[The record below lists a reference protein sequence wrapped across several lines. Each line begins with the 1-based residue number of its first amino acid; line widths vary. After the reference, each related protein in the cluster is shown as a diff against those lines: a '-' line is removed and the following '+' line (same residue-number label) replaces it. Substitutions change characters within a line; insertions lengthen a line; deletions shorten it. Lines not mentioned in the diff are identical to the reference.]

1 MPNPDVSPAEQTDVL
16 SSNEQSQKIA
26 DRLAEAQAR
35 IANGTGSDLDKDM
48 VAAFN
53 TGAEAGIDMSD
64 DKPTEETFDPST
76 ISDIVNI
83 DDHGRGHVSDSI
95 SGPND
100 EDGRANNGQFLSNRE
115 MEVIAANADLIRNN
129 IQPIPVPTPEPGPPE
144 ERTPIPRPPEDVP
157 TPEPGPPEERT
168 PIPRPPEE
176 LTPEPGPR
184 PEPSPE
190 DLSLEVA
197 RVSGAT
203 KGLVEAGTHE
213 IEEQK
218 RQNSELGFFRRFA
231 KNFKFMTLF
240 KDETIRKR
248 CVEVF
253 QRMSRPEPPPYTT
266 QEYSTSVRGLNEAQA
281 DAEARNIIDMVNN
294 PDLRREGVDLVIEGE
309 GGEDEHPAVA
319 SVRAGIS
326 EALLPYLQETSNP
339 NMSPE
344 DYQARTQA
352 YQENVRTLI
361 DNVMQE
367 NPDFNREA
375 LSVMTDTSLELA
387 NRARVFMGHEGGMDR
402 VSDQLRTMK
411 ISLGEIQI
419 GPNAEYNTEYLDR
432 TLDRMSSRAVDSML
446 ARASFSV
453 GTFLLSGAMAHGLSE
468 FSMQTAS
475 RSGAKYG
482 GALVGGLLF
491 GPVGVGVGLAAS
503 SLASGMFA
511 RRLARRQA
519 QNTIVHVGV
528 EQGDSSSVEKTK
540 LFEQLAMDTLD
551 FSDIDR
557 VYMASTSER
566 SLPDGTVERVLRP
579 DMSLEDKI
587 NLIQMMGNA
596 RTRLAIEQNSNPPV
610 NLLSSQTPGSYL
622 TERVSALQNLGSLE
636 SLFRQDTN
644 STTFDVPTGTL
655 NENGQPLTREVNF
668 EDLFNQASSIAATE
682 IQASMERTRV
692 IRDQYIRTEGRRAA
706 LIGGTVSALGGV
718 GVFGVSELISHGISP
733 SAIESL
739 GLKSGNGEATQRTVE
754 AGLNRGRETLSSN
767 SGNVTAHFNSLNGS
781 KVEVLPGGKSVAIE
795 TPTGRHMDIPLNGDG
810 GISPKDILDLKRH
823 GINFDQTTQTT
834 METQTVPTDVA
845 FSQLGG
851 KPMEVTTWLNNGT
864 PESNGTEL
872 GTHLGIGGQGQ
883 IIIEQNSGTAFNG
896 GQSFDLNQM
905 ASQGKLNAYLVNDG
919 QTVTIPMSVGPD
931 GNMYAAVPTDSP
943 LHSMFGQSDGRLA
956 YLGSEWHIGIAT
968 DNPTQFDSVSSLLG
982 PGSVN
987 TVTEQVPVTS
997 TNLNFDFL
1005 NPPVA
1010 VAPTVN
1016 ETEYIFGGL
1025 VPTPDGG
1032 VLYGDRRDNRQE
1044 GAPTLVQVP
1053 VPPRDGPTPPPR
1065 DGPTPPPRD
1074 GPTPPPRDGPTPPPR
1089 DGPTPP
1095 PRNSG
1100 LVGNTIVP
1108 TVGSPIPGVL
1118 PNSASSSFVGNNT
1131 FIVGDTSNRTPVPPV
1146 TYRDAPLPDDEG
1158 NEIFNNLKN
1167 RQFFD
1172 DILDSNQQES
1182 GNNQDNNTSNPTNQG
1197 ANNQDNNTSNQNID
1211 DNNPNAQ
1218 RTPEDNS
1225 RILAADDLVGATRAE
1240 INRLQAEITTERG
1253 WGEDI
1258 SDLEKK
1264 LQGQRDMLAF
1274 LMDRDYLDES
1284 GNVVS
1289 VGNNQP
1295 ENNEQTSQYEGVP
1308 LTGSDGLIDRWA
1320 QAENNSDTTTSSD
1333 IIDYLKERMKNKNLS
1348 DNLAERLVERL
1359 RTDMEKRKQDL

>member
-1 MPNPDVSPAEQTDVL
+1 MPTPDVAPAEQTDVL

-26 DRLAEAQAR
+26 DRLADAQAK
-35 IANGTGSDLDKDM
+35 IANGTASDLDREI
-48 VAAFN
+48 VAVFN
-53 TGAEAGIDMSD
+53 TGAEAAEDMSID
-64 DKPTEETFDPST
+64 GPAEKKLDPST
-76 ISDIVNI
+76 ISDIVKI

-100 EDGRANNGQFLSNRE
+100 DDGRANNGQFLSNRE

-129 IQPIPVPTPEPGPPE
+129 IQPIPEPTPEPRPPE

-157 TPEPGPPEERT
+157 TPEPGPGT
-168 PIPRPPEE
+168 ALTPEE
-176 LTPEPGPR
+176 LEFQ
-184 PEPSPE
+184 S
-190 DLSLEVA
+190 A
-197 RVSGAT
+197 RVKNAT
-203 KGLVEAGTHE
+203 QSVAEAGMHNA
-213 IEEQK
+213 EEEK

-240 KDETIRKR
+240 KDETLRKR
-248 CVEVF
+248 SVEVYD
-253 QRMSRPEPPPYTT
+253 RMKRPIPPPYTSE
-266 QEYSTSVRGLNEAQA
+266 EYSAAVKGLSS
-281 DAEARNIIDMVNN
+281 AEAEAESRQIIEMVSD

-319 SVRAGIS
+319 SVRGGIS
-326 EALLPYLQETSNP
+326 AELLTYLQETSDP

-361 DNVMQE
+361 DSVMQE
-367 NPDFNREA
+367 NPSFNREA
-375 LSVMTDTSLELA
+375 LSAMTDTSLELA
-387 NRARVFMGHEGGMDR
+387 NRARVFMGHENGMDR
-402 VSDQLRTMK
+402 LREQLRTMK

-419 GPNAEYNTEYLDR
+419 SPNSGYNTEYLDK
-432 TLDRMSSRAVDSML
+432 TLDKMNSRAVDSMV

-468 FSMQTAS
+468 FALQTGS

-482 GALVGGLLF
+482 GAVVGGLLF

-503 SLASGMFA
+503 SLASSMFA
-511 RRLARRQA
+511 RRLARKQA
-519 QNTIVHVGV
+519 QNEIVHVGV
-528 EQGDSSSVEKTK
+528 EQGDSSSVEKTE
-540 LFEQLAMDTLD
+540 LFDKLAMDTLD

-557 VYMASTSER
+557 VFMASTSER

-579 DMSLEDKI
+579 DMSLEEKI
-587 NLIQMMGNA
+587 NLIQIMGNA
-596 RTRLAIEQNSNPPV
+596 RARLAIEQNSNPPV

-622 TERVSALQNLGSLE
+622 AERVSALKNLGSLE
-636 SLFRQDTN
+636 SLFRQDTDGM
-644 STTFDVPTGTL
+644 TVDVPTGTFD
-655 NENGQPLTREVNF
+655 ENGQPITREANI
-668 EDLFNQASSIAATE
+668 EDLFSKASAIAATE
-682 IQASMERTRV
+682 IQASMEQTRV
-692 IRDQYIRTEGRRAA
+692 LRDQYVRSQGRRAA
-706 LIGGTVSALGGV
+706 VIGGVASALGGV
-718 GVFGVSELISHGISP
+718 SAFGLTELISHGIAP

-739 GLKSGNGEATQRTVE
+739 GVRPGNGEATQRTVE
-754 AGLNRGRETLSSN
+754 SGINKARETLSSN
-767 SGNVTAHFNSLNGS
+767 SGNVTAHFNSINGS
-781 KVEVLPGGKSVAIE
+781 KVEVLPGGNSVSVE
-795 TPTGRHMDIPLNGDG
+795 TPTGRHMDIPLNNNG
-810 GISPKDILDLKRH
+810 GVSPRDLLDLKKH
-823 GINFDQTTQTT
+823 GINLEQTTQTT
-834 METQTVPTDVA
+834 METQNISTDTA
-845 FSQLGG
+845 FNQLGG
-851 KPMEVTTWLNNGT
+851 KPMEVTNWLNNGT

-905 ASQGKLNAYLVNDG
+905 ASQGKLNAYLVNNG
-919 QTVTIPMSVGPD
+919 QTVTVPMSVGPD
-931 GNMYAAVPTDSP
+931 GNMYAAISADSP

-956 YLGSEWHIGIAT
+956 YLGNEWHIGIAT
-968 DNPTQFDSVSSLLG
+968 DNPAQFDSVSSLIG

-987 TVTEQVPVTS
+987 TVSQQVPVTS
-997 TNLNFDFL
+997 TNLNFEFL
-1005 NPPVA
+1005 KPLPVTPA
-1010 VAPTVN
+1010 AGANN

-1025 VPTPDGG
+1025 APTPDGG

-1053 VPPRDGPTPPPR
+1053 VPPEDGPTPPPE
-1065 DGPTPPPRD
+1065 DGPTPPPED
-1074 GPTPPPRDGPTPPPR
+1074 GPTPPPEDGPTPPP
-1089 DGPTPP
+1089 G
-1095 PRNSG
+1095 NSG

-1108 TVGSPIPGVL
+1108 TVGSPIPTIL
-1118 PNSASSSFVGNNT
+1118 PNSSSSSFVGNNT
-1131 FIVGDTSNRTPVPPV
+1131 FNVGGTSTRTPVPPV
-1146 TYRDAPLPDDEG
+1146 TNDGIVSPDDEE
-1158 NEIFNNLKN
+1158 NEIFNNPRN
-1167 RQFFD
+1167 RQWFD
-1172 DILDSNQQES
+1172 DILDIDQPGTSNTNENGELNPS
-1182 GNNQDNNTSNPTNQG
+1182 NQDNNNQTTP
-1197 ANNQDNNTSNQNID
+1197 NNVDNTPNLSPEV
-1211 DNNPNAQ
+1211 NNPPTQ
-1218 RTPEDNS
+1218 RTPEDIS
-1225 RILAADDLVGATRAE
+1225 KILAADDLVGATRAE

-1258 SDLEKK
+1258 TDLEKK

-1289 VGNNQP
+1289 VNNNQP

-1333 IIDYLKERMKNKNLS
+1333 IVDYLKERMKNKNLS

-1359 RTDMEKRKQDL
+1359 RTDMERRKQDLQNG